1 MATWTSAAFE
11 KLVREHQAGLRSFIR
26 ALGADEA
33 WVDDLAQEA
42 FLVAYRRQEDFREGA
57 DFGKWLRGIARR
69 LVMAERLKVARR
81 TRLLHAALT
90 DVLAE
95 YASDDASAEPGCREL
110 TVAMWDCI
118 SQLPPQHQDLL
129 QRRYAAGQRA
139 GDLAG
144 ALRMTAEAVRQS
156 LHRIRLS
163 VKRCVEAKL
172 GEAWS

>member
-1 MATWTSAAFE
+1 
-11 KLVREHQAGLRSFIR
+11 
-26 ALGADEA
+26 
-33 WVDDLAQEA
+33 VDDLAQEA

-69 LVMAERLKVARR
+69 LVMAERRKVAHR
-81 TRLLHAALT
+81 TRLIHAALT

-95 YASDDASAEPGCREL
+95 YASDDASAEADRREL
-110 TVAMWDCI
+110 VVAMRDCV
-118 SQLPPQHQDLL
+118 SQLPSQHQEML
-129 QRRYAAGQRA
+129 QRRYAVGRRA

-144 ALRMTAEAVRQS
+144 ELRMTAEAVRQR
-156 LHRIRLS
+156 LQRIRLA